1 MPGKRFSIIHC
12 LMLLSFGIHAVDVK
26 VSEAAEAMTI
36 SHLSVTVPDLKAKWV
51 MEDPIITL
59 AESVDGLKSDETMRV
74 LDFSSRYLRAIENGF
89 KVPDDLVSTCLTR
102 LEAGEKNPKIR
113 SGLVA
118 ILLRIG
124 DSKTAELLWRI
135 AQEDNYLRLAIE
147 SKLVDL
153 KSDLPKEQWRLRL
166 KGGES
171 RESLNLV
178 ACKGL
183 AIVGD
188 VSDAAAFEAIIKDDT
203 RSTPM
208 RVCAAEGLAAIDPAK
223 AVALAES
230 MGSDNNFEEGTERW
244 DRWLAIVRLLK
255 ENNTDTALGLTI
267 KAFAEGSDAARTD
280 AFKHLSNIWPE
291 KAVPLLDVA
300 KKDREA
306 NVRLEA
312 VRHLDLHFDGEA
324 IIRLAELVAD
334 NNPRVRM
341 AARDALLKHAEEKMW
356 SEAIQGK
363 VTAALQ
369 SQKWWE
375 VEQAAIM
382 VASLKM
388 TSAESQLFSLLKHE
402 RSEVYI
408 AAAWAL
414 RVVAESPEILQK
426 ILDYAKEKTD
436 YIFQSSVLM
445 DPEYHH
451 VAHLFELIASKKLPG
466 GKEMLQ
472 RFVTKNTKIG
482 LTTRLSAL
490 WGVGKY
496 LENSPEAD
504 MSSAYAVIIADKFGP
519 GAELDVVRY
528 AAMVGMGYF
537 ADPSTK
543 NAIMALQEG
552 NGTPIRL
559 AQDWALS
566 RIAETEAAAKK

>member
-1 MPGKRFSIIHC
+1 MPGKRLLITYG
-12 LMLLSFGIHAVDVK
+12 LLLLSFGIQVVDIKLV
-26 VSEAAEAMTI
+26 EAAEALSI
-36 SHLSVTVPDLKAKWV
+36 SHLSVTSPDLKAKWV
-51 MEDPIITL
+51 MEDPMITL
-59 AESVDGLKSDETMRV
+59 AESVAGLKSDETMRV

-89 KVPDDLVSTCLTR
+89 KVPDEVVATCVTR
-102 LEAGEKNPKIR
+102 LAAGEKNPKIR

-118 ILLRIG
+118 IVLRLG
-124 DSKTAELLWRI
+124 DSSTAELLWRI
-135 AQEDNYLRLAIE
+135 AQEDRYLRLAIE
-147 SKLVDL
+147 TKLVEL
-153 KSDLPKEQWRLRL
+153 KSDFPKDQWRLRL

-171 RESLNLV
+171 RESLNLI

-183 AIVGD
+183 AQVGD
-188 VSDAAAFEAIIKDDT
+188 ASDAAAFEAIIKDDT
-203 RSTPM
+203 RSTPL
-208 RVCAAEGLAAIDPAK
+208 RVCAAESLAAVDPAK
-223 AVALAES
+223 AVVLAES
-230 MGSDNNFEEGTERW
+230 LGTGSQFQEGAERW
-244 DRWLAIVRLLK
+244 DRWLAILRLLK
-255 ENNTDTALGLTI
+255 ENKTDKAFDLI
-267 KAFAEGSDAARTD
+267 NKAFAEGSDAARTE
-280 AFKHLSNIWPE
+280 AFKNISNFWSD
-291 KAVPLLDVA
+291 KAEPLLDIA
-300 KKDREA
+300 KKDKEA
-306 NVRLEA
+306 NVRLAA
-312 VRHLDLHFDGEA
+312 VRYLDSHFDGDA
-324 IIRLAELVAD
+324 ITRLSELVAD
-334 NNPRVRM
+334 NNPGVRM
-341 AARDALLKHAEEKMW
+341 AARDALLRHAEEDMW

-382 VASLKM
+382 AASLKM
-388 TSAESQLFSLLKHE
+388 TSTESQLFSLLKHE

-414 RVVAESPEILQK
+414 RVVAESPEVLQK

-436 YIFQSSVLM
+436 YVFQSSVLA

-451 VAHLFELIASKKLPG
+451 VAHLFELIAIKKLPG

-472 RFVTKNTKIG
+472 RFVKKNTKVG

-496 LENSPEAD
+496 LEDNPESD

-528 AAMVGMGYF
+528 AAMVGMGFF
-537 ADPSTK
+537 ADPATR

>member
-1 MPGKRFSIIHC
+1 MYGIRFSIIF
-12 LMLLSFGIHAVDVK
+12 LLLIQSSSFRLVEMKAVN
-26 VSEAAEAMTI
+26 AAEALQI
-36 SHLSVTVPDLKAKWV
+36 NHLSVTVPDLNAKWA
-51 MEDPIITL
+51 MEDPVITL
-59 AESVDGLKSDETMRV
+59 VESVDGLKSDEAIRV

-89 KVPDDLVSTCLTR
+89 KVPDDLVSTCMTR
-102 LEAGEKNPKIR
+102 LQAGEKDPKIR

-124 DSKTAELLWRI
+124 DSQTAELLWRI
-135 AQEDNYLRLAIE
+135 AQEDRYLQLAIE
-147 SKLVDL
+147 TKLIEL
-153 KSDLPKEQWRLRL
+153 KSDLPKDQWRLRL

-171 RESLNLV
+171 RESMNLL

-183 AIVGD
+183 AQVGD
-188 VSDAAAFEAIIKDDT
+188 ASDAASFESIIRDDT
-203 RSTPM
+203 RSTPL
-208 RVCAAEGLAAIDPAK
+208 RVCAAESLAAVDQAK
-223 AVALAES
+223 ALALAES
-230 MGSDNNFEEGTERW
+230 MGADNQYQEGTERW
-244 DRWLAIVRLLK
+244 DRWLAIVSLVR
-255 ENNTDTALGLTI
+255 ESNSDTALALTN
-267 KAFAEGSDAARTD
+267 KAFAEGSDAARTE
-280 AFKHLSNIWPE
+280 AFKHIAKFRSE
-291 KAVPLLDVA
+291 KAVPLLDDA
-300 KKDREA
+300 KKDREV

-312 VRHLDLHFDGEA
+312 VRYLDTHFDSDA
-324 IIRLAELVAD
+324 ITRLAELVGD
-334 NNPRVRM
+334 NNPNVRT
-341 AARDALLKHAEEKMW
+341 AARDALLRHAEESMW

-408 AAAWAL
+408 SAAWAL
-414 RVVAESPEILQK
+414 RMVAESPEILQK

-436 YIFQSSVLM
+436 YIFQSSVLV

-451 VAHLFELIASKKLPG
+451 VAHLFELIALKKLPG

-472 RFVTKNTKIG
+472 RFVVKNTKIG

-490 WGVGKY
+490 WGVAQY
-496 LENSPEAD
+496 LEKKPESE
-504 MSSAYAVIIADKFGP
+504 MSRAYAVIIADKFGP

-537 ADPSTK
+537 ADPTTK

-552 NGTPIRL
+552 TGTPIRL

-566 RIAETEAAAKK
+566 RIAETEAAGKQ

>member
-1 MPGKRFSIIHC
+1 MPGKRFSIIYC
-12 LMLLSFGIHAVDVK
+12 LFLLSCGIHVVDVK
-26 VSEAAEAMTI
+26 LSEAAEALSI
-36 SHLSVTVPDLKAKWV
+36 SHLSVTVPDLKAKWI
-51 MEDPIITL
+51 MEDPVIAL
-59 AESVDGLKSDETMRV
+59 VESVDGLKSDETMRV

-89 KVPDDLVSTCLTR
+89 KVPDELVSTCVTR

-124 DSKTAELLWRI
+124 DSKTADLLWRI
-135 AQEDNYLRLAIE
+135 AQEDQFLRLAIE
-147 SKLVDL
+147 TKLVEL
-153 KSDLPKEQWRLRL
+153 KSALPKEQWRVRL

-171 RESLNLV
+171 RESLNLI

-188 VSDAAAFEAIIKDDT
+188 ANDAAAFEAIIKDDT
-203 RSTPM
+203 KSTPM
-208 RVCAAEGLAAIDPAK
+208 RVCAAESLAAIDPAK

-230 MGSDNNFEEGTERW
+230 MGTGSQFQEGTERW
-244 DRWLAIVRLLK
+244 DRWLAIVRLLRESK
-255 ENNTDTALGLTI
+255 TEKALDLTS

-280 AFKHLSNIWPE
+280 AFEHISNAWPE

-306 NVRLEA
+306 NVRLEV
-312 VRHLDLHFDGEA
+312 VRYLDMHFDKDA
-324 IIRLAELVAD
+324 IVRLAELVAD
-334 NNPRVRM
+334 NNPKVRM
-341 AARDALLKHAEEKMW
+341 AARDALLGHAEESMW
-356 SEAIQGK
+356 AEAIQGK

-414 RVVAESPEILQK
+414 RVVAESPEVLQK

-436 YIFQSSVLM
+436 YIFQSSILM

-451 VAHLFELIASKKLPG
+451 VAHLFELIAIKKLPG

-472 RFVTKNTKIG
+472 RFVKKNTKIG

-490 WGVGKY
+490 WGVGQY
-496 LENSPEAD
+496 LENNPESD

-537 ADPSTK
+537 ADPTTK